1 MFAQLEDLLQFVDQ
15 TIVALSTQYPEQV
28 KCRPGCADCCHAVF
42 DVSFIEAAYLA
53 TYLSRNT
60 DILKTQEH
68 HATTAAVAYER
79 IAKEKGD
86 PSAARIRCPLLSD
99 ENLCLAHSYRPINC
113 RTYGTPT
120 VINGKAHVCGYSG
133 FTREDSYPS
142 IDLAALQN
150 SLSQYS
156 AELGGEAFKER
167 RFPIAWVLLRLDFFL
182 PR

>member
-1 MFAQLEDLLQFVDQ
+1 MFSQLEDLLQFVDQ
-15 TIVALSTQYPEQV
+15 TIATISTQYPAQV

-42 DVSFIEAAYLA
+42 DVSLIEAAYLA
-53 TYLSRNT
+53 TFLSQHT
-60 DILKTQEH
+60 DIIATQEH
-68 HATTAAVAYER
+68 HAATAAVAYEKIVR
-79 IAKEKGD
+79 EASD
-86 PSAARIRCPLLSD
+86 PSAARIRCPLLSAED
-99 ENLCLAHSYRPINC
+99 LCLAHPYRPINC

-133 FTREDSYPS
+133 FTTKNSYSS
-142 IDLAALQN
+142 IDLAPLQK

-156 AELGGEAFKER
+156 AELGGDAFKER